1 MSKKKKK
8 GLGKFIAGLGLGA
21 AVGVLFAPKAGSET
35 RKELKVKMD
44 ALLNDLK
51 KVDADEVKETIEAKI
66 FEIKEA
72 LADLDK
78 EKILKIAK
86 KKVVEIQDMADE
98 LVDYAIEK
106 GTPVLE
112 SAAADVRAK
121 AIDVTKEVLEKL
133 ENK

>member
-1 MSKKKKK
+1 MIIKSKKSVGTLFTKDEFKEK
-8 GLGKFIAGLGLGA
+8 VKQLGKEQVQA
-21 AVGVLFAPKAGSET
+21 
-35 RKELKVKMD
+35 
-44 ALLNDLK
+44 
-51 KVDADEVKETIEAKI
+51 
-66 FEIKEA
+66 
-72 LADLDK
+72 
-78 EKILKIAK
+78 
-86 KKVVEIQDMADE
+86 